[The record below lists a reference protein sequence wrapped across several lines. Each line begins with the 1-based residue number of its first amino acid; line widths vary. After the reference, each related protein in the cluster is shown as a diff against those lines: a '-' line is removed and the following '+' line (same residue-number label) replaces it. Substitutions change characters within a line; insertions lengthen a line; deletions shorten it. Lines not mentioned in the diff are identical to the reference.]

1 MTDYANPFSS
11 LDQALD
17 TAADAIADSITGAL
31 SDSVSEVVC
40 DPLVLSMMAADRV
53 DPTAFEAMLRRMAG
67 KLANRGDRPFGSR
80 SLCSC

>member
-17 TAADAIADSITGAL
+17 AAADAIADSITGAL
-31 SDSVSEVVC
+31 SDSVSEVVS

-53 DPTAFEAMLRRMAG
+53 DPSAFEAMLRRMAA
-67 KLANRGDRPFGSR
+67 KLQNRGDRGFGP
-80 SLCSC
+80 LCPSC